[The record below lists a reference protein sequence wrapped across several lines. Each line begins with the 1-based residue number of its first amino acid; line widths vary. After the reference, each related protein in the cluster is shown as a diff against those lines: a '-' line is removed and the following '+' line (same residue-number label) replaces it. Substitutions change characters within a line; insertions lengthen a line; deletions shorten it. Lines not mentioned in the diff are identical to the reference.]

1 MALDISNDYLL
12 LDFLENVTVRSRTA
26 QSTWLQGAAVG
37 IRFDHERKMDTDQY
51 ESDVSDELIGFV
63 LWQNSFVGPFNSLK
77 RGDQV
82 ITGDGRLWII
92 LSTEYD
98 PKAKSFRC
106 YCTSDKS

>member
-1 MALDISNDYLL
+1 MAIDISNDFLL
-12 LDFLENVTVRSRTA
+12 LDYLEDFFVRFRTGQTTWTSGTA
-26 QSTWLQGAAVG
+26 QG

-63 LWQNSFVGPFNSLK
+63 LWQNSFTGGTVLK
-77 RGDQV
+77 RGDQ
-82 ITGDGRLWII
+82 IFTGDGRIWIV